1 MIIRSLI
8 EIPSIWNNGMLASGS
23 ESLGLEKN
31 NGILGIYKLRRP
43 FKIAR
48 IP

>member
-1 MIIRSLI
+1 MIIRGLI
-8 EIPSIWNNGMLASGS
+8 EIPAIWNNGILASSS
-23 ESLGLEKN
+23 ESLVLEKN
-31 NGILGIYKLRRP
+31 NGILGIYKLRRA